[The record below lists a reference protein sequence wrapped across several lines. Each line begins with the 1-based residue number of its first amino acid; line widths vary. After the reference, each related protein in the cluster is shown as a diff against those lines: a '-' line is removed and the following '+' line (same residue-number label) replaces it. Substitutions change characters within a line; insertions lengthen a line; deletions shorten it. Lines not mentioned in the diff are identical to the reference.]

1 MGQVFAY
8 VSQQKII
15 TLEKLSMSI
24 FFTKQNNICSA
35 HTKIPSGKMSIPHME
50 DEEEAII
57 GSRD

>member
-15 TLEKLSMSI
+15 TLEKLSTSTYVQHI
-24 FFTKQNNICSA
+24 Q
-35 HTKIPSGKMSIPHME
+35 IPSGKMSIPHME

-57 GSRD
+57 GLRD

>member
-15 TLEKLSMSI
+15 TLEKLSTSI

-35 HTKIPSGKMSIPHME
+35 HKNTFWENDDSTYG
-50 DEEEAII
+50 
-57 GSRD
+57 R